1 MRGDLLKVC
10 VAVLVGFLLFGAV
23 LSAEALP
30 AKALPAEASM
40 LPKYGADA
48 NPTGNPIGGGAGYS
62 EIITSGDYTCAN
74 KTEFLAALARATW
87 GDVIYIPS
95 AASINLT
102 GLYDVNVPAGITIAS
117 NRGSGG
123 STGGRIFTSSMTAH
137 YRYLFKVGNYVTFNG
152 VRLEGPDGT
161 AGSKGADPTITGI
174 YSSGKQGL
182 VVENCEIY
190 NWPFAGVGVYDDGVN
205 GINNWGRFYVH
216 HNYFHHNQ
224 RGGYGY
230 GVDTAAS
237 SGLIEAN
244 SFDYGRHFIAGGR
257 GFPVN
262 YIESR
267 FNIFGSHCTNALYD
281 QHGGNDDPS
290 WGFDEGPDPAVPAG
304 GILLI
309 HHNTFQSATQASVSI
324 RGVPYVTC
332 DVYNNWTLWPQ
343 SQSTTCFKQRLENL
357 GLTPYQN
364 MSVYDNWYGTTPETS
379 FTTAAQMQADFSVS
393 SVGGSEGFIVVFFA
407 NMSSGGVSPLTYAWD
422 FENDGVIDSIEW
434 QPWHRYRESGTYTV
448 SLTVID
454 ATRDADTEVR
464 WNCLTILSSSGATV
478 ETADRQV
485 STEFPSGAVPGTAMV
500 SIERTTTSGLPDMP
514 GGFTIGDTCF
524 EILALDDSGSE
535 IATLSQ
541 PATITVKYSEAD
553 VAAAGG
559 DPKNLVLAYW
569 DEAAGRWEVLKTT
582 VDTANMTLS
591 VSTTHLSTGAVLAKT
606 TPASN
611 ALRPWLW
618 AVIGVVAAL
627 TAGTVAYLTSRR
639 LATQRM

>member
-1 MRGDLLKVC
+1 V
-10 VAVLVGFLLFGAV
+10 
-23 LSAEALP
+23 
-30 AKALPAEASM
+30 

-74 KTEFLAALARATW
+74 KREFLAALAIATS

-95 AASINLT
+95 TASINLT

-161 AGSKGADPTITGI
+161 AGFTGADPTITGI
-174 YSSGKQGL
+174 YCSGKKGL

-190 NWPFAGVGVYDDGVN
+190 NWPFAGVRVYNDGVD
-205 GINNWGRFYVH
+205 GINKTGRFYVH

-224 RGGYGY
+224 RDGYGY

-309 HHNTFQSATQASVSI
+309 HHNTFQSATQPSVAI

-343 SQSTTCFKQRLENL
+343 SQSTTCFKQRLQNL

-379 FTTAAQMQADFSVS
+379 FTTAAQLQADFSVS

-422 FENDGVIDSIEW
+422 FENDGVIDSTEW
-434 QPWHRYRESGTYTV
+434 QPWHCYKESGTYTV

-464 WNCLTILSSSGATV
+464 WNCLTVLSSSGATA

-485 STEFPSGAVPGTAMV
+485 STEFPNGAMPGAAMV
-500 SIERTTTSGLPDMP
+500 SIERTTTSSLPDMP

-535 IATLSQ
+535 IAALSQ
-541 PATITVKYSEAD
+541 PATSTVKYSEAD

-591 VSTTHLSTGAVLAKT
+591 ASTTHLSTWAVLAKN

-611 ALRPWLW
+611 GLRPWLW

-627 TAGTVAYLTSRR
+627 TAGTAAYLTSRR
-639 LATQRM
+639 LATQRK